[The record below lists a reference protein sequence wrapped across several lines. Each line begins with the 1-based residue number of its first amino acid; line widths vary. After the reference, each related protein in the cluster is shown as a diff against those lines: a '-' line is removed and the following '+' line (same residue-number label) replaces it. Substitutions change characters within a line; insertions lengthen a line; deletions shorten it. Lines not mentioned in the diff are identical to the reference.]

1 MCVGRQYF
9 FEAEHIE
16 DMREP
21 GNGFSVLLVILYKL
35 LKLRYSCTLAF
46 DICIYVVH
54 LNG

>member
-1 MCVGRQYF
+1 VSRQYF

-21 GNGFSVLLVILYKL
+21 NNRFNVILVILYKL
-35 LKLRYSCTLAF
+35 LKIRYSHTAAF